1 MLVVG
6 CLVRFV
12 FVGIGLRCG
21 LFAVCDGGLLIVLL
35 LTVSLVVGFL
45 LILFV
50 LLWL

>member
-1 MLVVG
+1 M
-6 CLVRFV
+6 

-21 LFAVCDGGLLIVLL
+21 LFAVCGGDLLIALL
-35 LTVSLVVGFL
+35 LTVSLAVDFL